1 VDKIVFRITEDHG
14 KGVRLDV
21 FLCRQIREFTRAQ
34 FQRFVDKQQVT
45 VNGLF
50 RKSSYVLRPGDLV
63 EAQVEL
69 PPPEPLEPQYIPL
82 DVLFTDEHV
91 AVINKPSGLLV
102 HPGAGRNFGTLVN
115 ALLYHFPEVRG
126 VGPDDRF
133 GIVHRLDRETSGVII
148 TARSLK
154 AYQELKR
161 QFKSREVKKIYLAL
175 VWGHPSESEGTID
188 LPIGRHVRHGQT
200 FSVETRK
207 PRVAITDYTVL
218 RRYSDFSLLEVR
230 PHTGRTHQIRVHLAA
245 IGRPVAGD
253 RIYGPRKSR
262 QEIPRLFLHARKIG
276 FRHPETGE
284 WLEFEA
290 PLPADLERFLK
301 TLA

>member
-21 FLCRQIREFTRAQ
+21 FLCRQVREFTRAQ

-63 EAQVEL
+63 EALVEL
-69 PPPEPLEPQYIPL
+69 PPPEPLEPQFIPL

-126 VGPDDRF
+126 IGPEDRL

-175 VWGHPSESEGTID
+175 VWGHPPENEGTID
-188 LPIGRHVRHGQT
+188 LPIGRHVHHGQK

-207 PRVAITDYTVL
+207 PRVAITDYTVI

-284 WLEFEA
+284 WREYEA